1 MKTSP
6 LEGKDI
12 FLRPIISSDAT
23 NAYVGWLNDPE
34 VNQYLESRFSTH
46 STESLRKYIEEI
58 ITNPNNHFFAIV
70 RRDSEKHIGNIKLGP
85 IDWNHKTGDI
95 GLMIGDKSSWGK
107 GYATE
112 AIGLVTNYAFDEL
125 GLRKVT
131 AGAYEN
137 NIGSIKAF
145 LKQGFVEEGRKK
157 KHFKYENSFVDH
169 VLLAK
174 FKEVIN

>member
-70 RRDSEKHIGNIKLGP
+70 RRDSEKHIGNIKIGP
-85 IDWNHKTGDI
+85 INRHHKFADVGI
-95 GLMIGDKSSWGK
+95 IIGDKNCWGK
-107 GYATE
+107 GFASE
-112 AIGLVTNYAFDEL
+112 AIRLSANYAFNTL
-125 GLRKVT
+125 KLHKLT
-131 AGAYEN
+131 AGAYVN
-137 NIGSIKAF
+137 NIGSIRAF
-145 LKQGFVEEGRKK
+145 KNTGFYVEGTRE
-157 KHFKYENSFVDH
+157 KHYLYKGKYIDA
-169 VLLAK
+169 VLLGILRK
-174 FKEVIN
+174 